1 MKIVSLASTFLFY
14 HEVVALTTPMRTIH
28 PMMSPISRLNFV
40 LEAKK
45 GNNGKKRKNGSKS
58 KSTAALKEVLLSD
71 KDSDVTTLKQGGF

>member
-1 MKIVSLASTFLFY
+1 
-14 HEVVALTTPMRTIH
+14 
-28 PMMSPISRLNFV
+28 MMSPISRLNFV